1 MTDKLNTQDII
12 DALAQKHSMNK
23 KDATAFVKEVFLLI
37 EHALEKD
44 EIVKLKG
51 FGTFKIIKVDT
62 RESVN
67 VNTGERF
74 TIQGH
79 NKITFVPDADLRKLL
94 NEPFAHLDTVILDN
108 PDESSDIPIV
118 VEQFSDTDILPDN
131 DIPEPTVIEE
141 ELPLSIED
149 SNEKNQDNGKN
160 GDKKSSESKKKVY
173 IYLAIG
179 TIAAV
184 LCGIILYLPLSYND
198 KPKVIIPPKVQI
210 TQTQP
215 ESSTI
220 DKINSLPAD
229 TIKEVAPTKK
239 QPISKQELSEED
251 LRILNNT
258 DAVHPD
264 SVNYIIIGTKTTYSI
279 KKGETLTKVALRF
292 YGTKDLWPYILKH
305 NSKKIKNP
313 GMVTVGMVLAIPEL
327 KKNNK

>member
-37 EHALEKD
+37 EYALEKD

-51 FGTFKIIKVDT
+51 LGTFKIIKVDT

-74 TIQGH
+74 VIQGH
-79 NKITFVPDADLRKLL
+79 SKITFVPDADLRELL
-94 NEPFAHLDTVILDN
+94 NEPFAHFDTVTLDDLSN
-108 PDESSDIPIV
+108 IPIV
-118 VEQFSDTDILPDN
+118 VEQSPGTDKLSDN
-131 DIPEPTVIEE
+131 DIPETTVVKEE
-141 ELPLSIED
+141 PPMSIED
-149 SNEKNQDNGKN
+149 STKENKNNGEN
-160 GDKKSSESKKKVY
+160 GDKRRSRNKKKGY

-179 TIAAV
+179 TTVAI
-184 LCGIILYLPLSYND
+184 LCGVVLYQSVPNND
-198 KPKVIIPPKVQI
+198 NEPKVTIRPKASI
-210 TQTQP
+210 TQTLPQ
-215 ESSTI
+215 SSTI
-220 DKINSLPAD
+220 DTINLRPAD
-229 TIKEVAPTKK
+229 TIKAVIPVTA
-239 QPISKQELSEED
+239 QPISQQERVAED

-258 DAVHPD
+258 DPVHPD

-313 GMVTVGMVLAIPEL
+313 GMVTPGMVLAIPEL
-327 KKNNK
+327 KKKDK

>member
-23 KDATAFVKEVFLLI
+23 KDATAFVKEAFLLI

-44 EIVKLKG
+44 GIVKLKG
-51 FGTFKIIKVDT
+51 FGTFKIVKVDT

-108 PDESSDIPIV
+108 PGESSDIPIV
-118 VEQFSDTDILPDN
+118 VEQFSDTDIPPDN
-131 DIPEPTVIEE
+131 DIPEPAVIREE
-141 ELPLSIED
+141 PPLSIED
-149 SNEKNQDNGKN
+149 SIEKNQDNGRN

-173 IYLAIG
+173 INLAIG

-198 KPKVIIPPKVQI
+198 KPKVTIPPKVQI
-210 TQTQP
+210 
-215 ESSTI
+215 
-220 DKINSLPAD
+220 
-229 TIKEVAPTKK
+229 
-239 QPISKQELSEED
+239 ISM
-251 LRILNNT
+251 
-258 DAVHPD
+258 
-264 SVNYIIIGTKTTYSI
+264 G
-279 KKGETLTKVALRF
+279 
-292 YGTKDLWPYILKH
+292 
-305 NSKKIKNP
+305 
-313 GMVTVGMVLAIPEL
+313 
-327 KKNNK
+327 